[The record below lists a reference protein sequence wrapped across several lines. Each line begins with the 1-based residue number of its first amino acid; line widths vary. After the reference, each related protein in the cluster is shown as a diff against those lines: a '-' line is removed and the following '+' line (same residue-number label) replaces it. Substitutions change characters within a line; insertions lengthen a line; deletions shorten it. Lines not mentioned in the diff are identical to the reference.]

1 MQLMPDVGRSI
12 ARARGIRNLE
22 TERLFDPSLNIQL
35 GTIHL
40 RGLIRADRDDAH
52 TLAAYNAGE
61 SRLARWLKKPGAS
74 DPELF
79 TERIP
84 FVETR
89 DYVRAVIRNKA
100 FYRVLYDW

>member
-22 TERLFDPSLNIQL
+22 SERLFDPSLNIQL
-35 GTIHL
+35 GTTHL
-40 RGLIRADRDDAH
+40 RALIRADRDDAH

-100 FYRVLYDW
+100 FYRTLYDW